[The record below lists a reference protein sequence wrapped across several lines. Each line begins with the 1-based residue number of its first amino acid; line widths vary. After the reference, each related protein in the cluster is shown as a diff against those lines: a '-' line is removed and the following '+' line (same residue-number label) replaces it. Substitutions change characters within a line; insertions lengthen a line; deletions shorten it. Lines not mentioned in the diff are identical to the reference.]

1 MSRGL
6 SLRAAIAT
14 LPAWLFAAPVAAQQ
28 WSQPARTKSVETM
41 VCNKNN
47 NDARDAHGLVCLSLD
62 CAEGGQYRFTI
73 IADLSMFGDTRF
85 SAGGHSVVLK
95 MEEQHSAELKGWN
108 LSRAS
113 VSADFLKRI
122 AREKQLQIRNLCEG
136 CADVPLTLTKFS
148 AELRRLGAT
157 CTEAS

>member
-1 MSRGL
+1 MTRAMHTVSFA
-6 SLRAAIAT
+6 SVWIVLRAANT
-14 LPAWLFAAPVAAQQ
+14 GSRSSP
-28 WSQPARTKSVETM
+28 
-41 VCNKNN
+41 
-47 NDARDAHGLVCLSLD
+47 
-62 CAEGGQYRFTI
+62 
-73 IADLSMFGDTRF
+73 DLSMFGDTRF